1 MQLMK
6 KIPYRSVAVGLMLAG
21 AFSVASVQ
29 AAALSLPALPSG
41 CRYIQNSLTPMTT
54 PVKVEVS
61 APQYSVLG
69 NNMTEILSAGVQ
81 CDAPTAV
88 PVNIGV
94 KTTGNL
100 QWVGPGN
107 DILPTNAKG
116 VGLRLY
122 FEGQT
127 QGGQCTQA
135 GWLGAG
141 NSALKC
147 TTSQDSASQVRFRLM
162 AQLVKT
168 GNDTPVTFRKAL
180 TVSGGDVLV
189 TGNDVAYPLL
199 AQGIVS
205 PVLTTSPSC
214 TIVMPTTS
222 SVDFGKVERPQN
234 YDNSTVALATAATEL
249 YVECQPARD
258 ADNEYK
264 VAVTFQGDTMNT
276 DYTGHSWPA
285 LKTSMP
291 DLAVLGLTMTS
302 LGVSYPVQWGS
313 PELLDRDDNWNEAGT
328 GKSRFSYNV
337 DKWQLLLVG
346 GQPHDQSGPFT
357 ATATY
362 TITVE

>member
-1 MQLMK
+1 MQMMK
-6 KIPYRSVAVGLMLAG
+6 KIPYRIVAVGLMLAG

-29 AAALSLPALPSG
+29 AATLSLPALPSG

-69 NNMTEILSAGVQ
+69 NSMTEILSAGVQ

-214 TIVMPTTS
+214 TIAMPTTS
-222 SVDFGKVERPQN
+222 SVDFGRVARPPH
-234 YDNSTVALATAATEL
+234 YDNSTVVLATSDHNYLA
-249 YVECQPARD
+249 VECQPALD
-258 ADNEYK
+258 ATNSYK
-264 VAVTFQGDTMNT
+264 VAVTYQGDTMNIDGGNT
-276 DYTGHSWPA
+276 V

-291 DLAVLGLTMTS
+291 DLVILGLKSDSTP
-302 LGVSYPVQWGS
+302 LIWGKS
-313 PELLDRDDNWNEAGT
+313 QQLGT
-328 GKSRFSYNV
+328 GQSFPNEDISTFGF
-337 DKWQLLLVG
+337 DDMKWQLLLIG
-346 GQPHDQSGPFT
+346 NQPHDQTGPFT